1 VTGRRSVAG
10 FILHLGPRQRCAVPI
25 IAYLVGVLTLGEPFH
40 PAVLP
45 TSELH
50 GRRAVG
56 ADLADVGPARRK
68 IATTA
73 RSSRSTRASAP
84 SARLHRLHR
93 PQRLLGSR
101 TSTAAWSPW
110 RAAGT
115 RTGVPSE
122 RRWSA
127 SEPWSIRIRS
137 VAGAARRIIGPTM
150 GASFS
155 RGWRR
160 VAQHPQCFKG
170 RWLWLVPSAG
180 HRVGEHAATRGWF
193 GCLRG
198 CAGR

>member
-1 VTGRRSVAG
+1 MTGRRSVAG

-25 IAYLVGVLTLGEPFH
+25 IAYLVGVLTPGEPFH

-73 RSSRSTRASAP
+73 RSSRLTRASAP
-84 SARLHRLHR
+84 SARLHRLHDLSACLEQDVYR
-93 PQRLLGSR
+93 GVVALARGQDEDRSSIR
-101 TSTAAWSPW
+101 TPL
-110 RAAGT
+110 
-115 RTGVPSE
+115 V
-122 RRWSA
+122 A